1 MSAIIAKG
9 ILVWIALAAG
19 FATAGGFVAFISLIG
34 VVPRL
39 SAVTKTAS
47 HIPLYETSLALGLIF
62 MNIISLYP
70 VDLSWIPDIIAA
82 LIINTGGLFTGIF
95 VGCLA
100 GALAEVVKIVP
111 IISRRVKLR
120 KGIPYF
126 IKAAAVGKCLGSF
139 LQFYVS
145 GDDGGQKYFVNCRSK
160 AEPGIFRKP
169 ENQLQCK
176 RRTEK

>member
-82 LIINTGGLFTGIF
+82 LIINTGGFFTGIF

-120 KGIPYF
+120 KGIPTLSRRRP
-126 IKAAAVGKCLGSF
+126 LGNVWEVFCSF
-139 LQFYVS
+139 MCS
-145 GDDGGQKYFVNCRSK
+145 GDDGRQKYFVNCRSK

>member
-100 GALAEVVKIVP
+100 GALAEVV

-139 LQFYVS
+139 LQFYV
-145 GDDGGQKYFVNCRSK
+145 
-160 AEPGIFRKP
+160 FRG
-169 ENQLQCK
+169 
-176 RRTEK
+176 